1 MLSNKPMKLP
11 NENLMSARF
20 AFARLTRLILLL
32 GGLAARASDYPT
44 TILGDNPAAYYRLEE
59 LAGPTAF
66 DATTNHLDGTY
77 TFNDANSPQLGLPGL
92 DTNSILFTYGPSGPS
107 DFGYV
112 GLPASTLLAPTNS
125 DGITGAPFSAECWVL
140 ATTLTTPDYIVPLA
154 MSGPYAASG
163 TYANGSGWNFYQ
175 SQTTPQT
182 WQVFMR
188 TKAGVQIVGG
198 TPVTLLA
205 WTHLAVTWDGTN
217 AVFYVNGVG
226 TAPAALGAY
235 LADPNGAN
243 GAIGAGLETGHGAFE
258 GGVDEAAFYA
268 YPLTAAQVLNHYKVG
283 TNSFSAPPSAPT
295 FVTPPPTT
303 VTAYSG
309 TTITLSALTAGTT
322 PFTYQW
328 FRNSS
333 KLAGQTNSSY
343 SFVPVYPTD
352 NNASYY
358 VSVANRIGSTNS
370 TPTVLTVLTDL
381 LIAGPPFSITR
392 NVGSH
397 AAFRVAASGALP
409 IGYQW
414 SVSTNGGATFAQ
426 LAGQTGDT
434 LWLTNVQ
441 MAQSG
446 NVYAALAT
454 NPFTSYSNSA
464 TLTVQARAVNPPLTG
479 YGALIAADQP
489 VAFYRLD
496 EPTNS
501 TIATDAVGSFD
512 ATHSTNLGP
521 VDFAI
526 PTGVPGDTDPA
537 AAFYDPQS
545 ALIGQGGVLN
555 IPYAL
560 ELNPWGTW
568 SFEGWFRPDSQD
580 QSNFRTVCSS
590 MVNSNFS
597 AAVYGWIIYQHP
609 ASAFTL
615 VTFNGTGAPATFISD
630 FGHIPLNIGSWYHLA
645 LVNNGS
651 TIQMYVNG
659 VAGSASGPST
669 PGQFYPNGING
680 DPTLNAKP
688 SVIAQR
694 SDGAFY
700 GFNGG
705 VDEVAFYNYPLS
717 AAQIKTHYLGKP
729 SLSFQQTGQNITL
742 TYPVGVLLGSTNATG
757 PFKPVSGA
765 KSPYTVAIP
774 AGPGSFFYEV
784 QSQ

>member
-1 MLSNKPMKLP
+1 MYDLPMKSLTKL
-11 NENLMSARF
+11 LMDYRVAVS
-20 AFARLTRLILLL
+20 RLSPFILLL
-32 GGLAARASDYPT
+32 GGLAARAADYPT
-44 TILGDNPAAYYRLEE
+44 TILADNPVAYYRLEE

-66 DATTNHLDGTY
+66 DATTNHLDGAY
-77 TFNDANSPQLGLPGL
+77 NFNDANSPQLGLPGI
-92 DTNSILFTYGPSGPS
+92 DTNSILFTYGPGGPS
-107 DFGYV
+107 DFGSV
-112 GLPASTLLAPTNS
+112 SIPDSALLAPTNS

-175 SQTTPQT
+175 SQTTPQS

-188 TKAGVQIVGG
+188 TEAGVEIVGG
-198 TPVTLLA
+198 TPVTLLE

-217 AVFYVNGVG
+217 AIFYVNGVG
-226 TAPAALGAY
+226 GAPVALGAY

-243 GAIGAGLETGHGAFE
+243 GAIGAGPETGHGAFE
-258 GGVDEAAFYA
+258 GGVDEVAFYG
-268 YPLTAAQVLNHYKVG
+268 YPLTAAQVLNHYTVG
-283 TNSFSAPPSAPT
+283 TNSISAPLAAPS
-295 FVTPPPTT
+295 FVTPPPTA
-303 VTAYSG
+303 VSAESG
-309 TTITLSALTAGTT
+309 TPVTLTALAAGTK
-322 PFTYQW
+322 PFAYQW
-328 FRNSS
+328 YRNTTAIS
-333 KLAGQTNSSY
+333 GQTNSSY
-343 SFVPVYPTD
+343 TFTPVYPTD

-358 VSVANRIGSTNS
+358 VSVSNTIGSTNS

-381 LIAGPPFSITR
+381 FIAGPPYSITR

-397 AAFRVAASGALP
+397 AAFRVAARGALP

-414 SVSTNGGATFAQ
+414 SVSTNAGASFSN

-446 NVYAALAT
+446 YTYAATVT

-464 TLTVQARAVNPPLTG
+464 TLTVQARAVNPLLTG

-489 VAFYRLD
+489 VAFFRLD

-501 TIATDAVGSFD
+501 MTATDAVGSFD
-512 ATHSTNLGP
+512 ATYNNTLGP
-521 VDFAI
+521 IDWAL
-526 PTGVPGDTDPA
+526 PTGVPNDTDLA

-545 ALIGQGGVLN
+545 ALIGQGGVLD

-580 QSNFRTVCSS
+580 PNNFRTVVSS
-590 MVNSNFS
+590 MVNSNYS
-597 AAVYGWIIYQHP
+597 AAVYGWVIYQHP

-615 VTFNGTGAPATFISD
+615 VLFNGTGGPATFISD
-630 FGHIPLNIGSWYHLA
+630 FGHIPLDIGSWYHLV

-651 TIQMYVNG
+651 TIQLYVNG

-669 PGQFYPNGING
+669 SAQFQPNGING
-680 DPTLNAKP
+680 DPTLNAQP

-694 SDGAFY
+694 SDGAFF

-717 AAQIKTHYLGKP
+717 PAQIQTHYLGRP
-729 SLSFQQTGQNITL
+729 SLSFSQTGQTVTL
-742 TYPVGVLLGSTNATG
+742 TYPVGVLLGSPTATG
-757 PFKPVSGA
+757 PFTPVSGA
-765 KSPYTVAIP
+765 SSPYMVTIP
-774 AGPGSFFYEV
+774 AGAGPYFYEV
-784 QSQ
+784 QLQ